1 MKASIRTLVVTL
13 LLAMMPSVLAGEI
26 NINTATAEELASE
39 LKGVGLNKAKAIVA
53 YREQHGLF
61 NSPDELSSVK
71 GIGLRTVDLNRDS
84 IKYEVDDAQ

>member
-1 MKASIRTLVVTL
+1 MKALIQATIASL
-13 LLAMMPSVLAGEI
+13 LLVLAPMGFAGDI

-61 NSPDELSSVK
+61 KSPDDLSGVK
-71 GIGLRTVDLNRDS
+71 GIGLRTVDMNRDS
-84 IKYEVDDAQ
+84 IKLEVDDNK